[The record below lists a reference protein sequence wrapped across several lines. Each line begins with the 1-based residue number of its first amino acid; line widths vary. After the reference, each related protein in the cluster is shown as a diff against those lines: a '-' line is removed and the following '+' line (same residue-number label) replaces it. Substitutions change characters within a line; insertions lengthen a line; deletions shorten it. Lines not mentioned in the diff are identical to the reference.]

1 MKKFLSVFVSLFMV
15 VLMLPLNTF
24 ASYQIFVK
32 TLENQ
37 KTITLD
43 VCDAHTISTI
53 KGMVQDREGIP
64 PENQQLTFNGTVLE
78 DDCMLSDYNIQ
89 KEATLYLT
97 AVGLDPIIVQIV
109 YKDAA
114 LEDAQA
120 DAIPIKDQTDLSEE
134 WYVVNESVTI
144 SERIFVTGNVNLI
157 VADGVSLTAENGIG
171 ILDGCSL
178 SIYGQDSSTGGINAT
193 AADDSGIGGGGSLTI
208 YGGNITATGG
218 EGGVALGGGNGTVTI
233 AKTLEYST
241 STDGVNWSDWS
252 QETYISTDKY
262 GKVQKYV
269 APPTTI
275 LPDDTAVTKPEI
287 FIPTQTKPE
296 NIATNSEQKNVEIET
311 KPSTLYNEVIVN
323 VSGKSIDKA
332 IELATDEE
340 SVIEIKVPTVQ
351 KIDTVELRI
360 PTSAIDKLDEHDG
373 AELKISSGVAD
384 VKFDETSIK
393 AISEQADQKDITLVV
408 KKVKENEKET
418 SLTTAQQEVVKDMPV
433 YELYLVSG
441 NKKISDFNGGN
452 VTVTV
457 PENLVPTDEDRIYV
471 YYVSDSG
478 ELEKVEAFYDYE
490 SKKITFKTM
499 HFSNYLI
506 SLVSLEEEIEDSVG
520 VGAPLYDNETLVEN
534 NGDNSEILI
543 IIPILITFAYK
554 FVKKKLKL

>member
-1 MKKFLSVFVSLFMV
+1 M
-15 VLMLPLNTF
+15 
-24 ASYQIFVK
+24 
-32 TLENQ
+32 
-37 KTITLD
+37 
-43 VCDAHTISTI
+43 
-53 KGMVQDREGIP
+53 
-64 PENQQLTFNGTVLE
+64 
-78 DDCMLSDYNIQ
+78 
-89 KEATLYLT
+89 
-97 AVGLDPIIVQIV
+97 
-109 YKDAA
+109 
-114 LEDAQA
+114 
-120 DAIPIKDQTDLSEE
+120 
-134 WYVVNESVTI
+134 
-144 SERIFVTGNVNLI
+144 
-157 VADGVSLTAENGIG
+157 
-171 ILDGCSL
+171 
-178 SIYGQDSSTGGINAT
+178 
-193 AADDSGIGGGGSLTI
+193 
-208 YGGNITATGG
+208 
-218 EGGVALGGGNGTVTI
+218 
-233 AKTLEYST
+233 
-241 STDGVNWSDWS
+241 
-252 QETYISTDKY
+252 
-262 GKVQKYV
+262 
-269 APPTTI
+269 
-275 LPDDTAVTKPEI
+275 
-287 FIPTQTKPE
+287 
-296 NIATNSEQKNVEIET
+296 
-311 KPSTLYNEVIVN
+311 
-323 VSGKSIDKA
+323 
-332 IELATDEE
+332 
-340 SVIEIKVPTVQ
+340 
-351 KIDTVELRI
+351 
-360 PTSAIDKLDEHDG
+360 DEHDG